1 MVESS
6 SSNVGLVLG
15 EKVEV
20 ALLAELNGKTV
31 FDEVTSVEYALNEET
46 DERSGAREVEA
57 VCRDG
62 IGNPSLGL
70 SAPVPSKMDLELD
83 GKGGVFVR
91 LV

>member
-1 MVESS
+1 VVRMVESS

-31 FDEVTSVEYALNEET
+31 FDEVTSVEYAFNEET

-57 VCRDG
+57 V
-62 IGNPSLGL
+62 
-70 SAPVPSKMDLELD
+70 
-83 GKGGVFVR
+83 
-91 LV
+91 